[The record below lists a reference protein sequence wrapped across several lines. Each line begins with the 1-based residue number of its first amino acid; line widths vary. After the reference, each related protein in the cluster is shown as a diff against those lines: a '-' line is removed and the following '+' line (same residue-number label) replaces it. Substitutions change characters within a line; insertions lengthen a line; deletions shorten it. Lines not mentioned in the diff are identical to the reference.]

1 MLFLACIALV
11 DCNLFIVIGIGS
23 SSKKIRQLLTTT
35 QNSKANGWCLTEAD
49 PKLPKVNTEDSL
61 KRDSLKLDASTSRV
75 SGIGSTVVSQLSLLR
90 KFQCTSSKQN
100 QSTCH
105 LAFARVRRA
114 LLIWV
119 SGFGQNPSE
128 LARSSDVLAR
138 TLPPGHAS

>member
-23 SSKKIRQLLTTT
+23 SSKKIRKLLTTT

-90 KFQCTSSKQN
+90 KFQCTSSKEN

-105 LAFARVRRA
+105 LAFCAGTASSFDLGERF
-114 LLIWV
+114 W
-119 SGFGQNPSE
+119 SKPFGISP
-128 LARSSDVLAR
+128 
-138 TLPPGHAS
+138 